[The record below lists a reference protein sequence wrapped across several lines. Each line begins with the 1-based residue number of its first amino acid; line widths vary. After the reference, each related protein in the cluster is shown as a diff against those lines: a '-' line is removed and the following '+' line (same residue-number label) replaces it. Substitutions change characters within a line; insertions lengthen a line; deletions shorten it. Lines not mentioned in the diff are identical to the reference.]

1 MHNATTHDKWRVSQ
15 GELRQGNFSKLH
27 CGLKFYIPL
36 AFVAIK
42 SFLANGWRWR
52 DWGCLGEKD
61 KVKDR
66 EVNWCVQTLGMSITS
81 ASMIA
86 QILLSKHVEG
96 RLEEIRS
103 PSCSLAYTVGVCQPA
118 CMLLPRIYSG
128 CLSGCLY
135 VCLLY
140 GIVAASRIY
149 EQDSLFFSYF
159 LPLSGVYI
167 R

>member
-1 MHNATTHDKWRVSQ
+1 MYADTRDVDYECVDDSADIAVQARRGKIRGDSVS
-15 GELRQGNFSKLH
+15 
-27 CGLKFYIPL
+27 Y
-36 AFVAIK
+36 
-42 SFLANGWRWR
+42 
-52 DWGCLGEKD
+52 
-61 KVKDR
+61 
-66 EVNWCVQTLGMSITS
+66 
-81 ASMIA
+81 
-86 QILLSKHVEG
+86 
-96 RLEEIRS
+96 